1 MFFEAAPAIP
11 NDIPEKL
18 GTLIRCGDLFLKRF
32 RTISFEED
40 LDESI
45 RAYDA
50 AGQLRWTPGM

>member
-1 MFFEAAPAIP
+1 MFFEAASAIP
-11 NDIPEKL
+11 NDISEKL
-18 GTLIRCGDLFLKRF
+18 DTSIHCGDLFLKRF

-50 AGQLRWTPGM
+50 AGQSRWTPDM